1 MHFVL
6 LICSSVVMLYNVL
19 FYNMCSVSVLMRLD
33 PRKSRHLLM
42 GIPNKIQFTW
52 APVNSSP
59 SAESGRFRFPAVSW
73 GLKKQR
79 IVSHIGL

>member
-1 MHFVL
+1 
-6 LICSSVVMLYNVL
+6 
-19 FYNMCSVSVLMRLD
+19 
-33 PRKSRHLLM
+33 M

-79 IVSHIGL
+79 IVSHIGLDKTLQLTSETLDQEYIAIKLELDYF